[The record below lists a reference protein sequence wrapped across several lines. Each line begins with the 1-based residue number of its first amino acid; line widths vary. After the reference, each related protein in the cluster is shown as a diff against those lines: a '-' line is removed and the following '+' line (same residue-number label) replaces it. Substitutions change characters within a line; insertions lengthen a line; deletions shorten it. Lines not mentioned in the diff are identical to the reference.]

1 MLHHPLETVVEP
13 PAGRPAEPAG
23 PPPGFLV
30 RRRRLVLWLAVLG
43 LAVAALAG
51 HGVHDRLTFG
61 GATVPGAESARAA
74 ELLERG
80 FAGGDP
86 HLVVIARG
94 AQPVDDARM
103 ARAGSDVAARL
114 ARDPGVARV
123 TSYWEARSPGLRSR
137 DGRAALIVAR
147 LHGDDMR
154 QAATAARL
162 APGLTGAHGPLTL
175 SVTGEAQVKAE
186 ARSRS
191 ERDLRRAELI
201 TVPLTVVILLLVFG
215 SLTAAVL
222 PVLVGVFSVTGTMAV
237 LRLLTEVTEVSA
249 FAMSIASALGFA
261 LAVDFSLFIVTRF
274 REELAGGRDVASAIR
289 VTLRTTGRAM
299 AFSSLTVSSC
309 LAALLLFPFTMFRS
323 VAYGGIAV
331 TLLAAVGSLVVLP
344 AVLAVLG
351 RRIDGLAVP
360 GPWRA
365 TRGRAAP
372 GSGPEGRWFRL
383 AEAVMRR
390 PLAVAVPTVVL
401 LVAVASPFLGARF
414 GVFDDR
420 LLPPEAPAARAS
432 EDLRRDFDARDGIS
446 ATTVVL
452 PGLRAVGGGAAEPGR
467 TPPRDARARPDV
479 RARADV
485 RTRSEARVRL
495 EARVRSDARARLDAY
510 ARRVSALAGVARVST
525 ATGSYRDGGLAGPP
539 PGPPQRFTSPA
550 GTWLAVATDHEP
562 YSVENSEL
570 ARAVRSVPAPGPA
583 VVGGPGAQLADIRQ
597 AVGDSLPQG
606 LALVVLATFVLI
618 TAMTRSVVLAVKALV
633 MNALSLGATFGVL
646 VHVFQEGHLRELVGG
661 FSVTGTLDVLVPALM
676 FCIAFGLSMDY
687 EIFLLSRVT
696 EEYRRTGDTRA
707 AVAAGMEHTGRLFTS
722 AAVIFAVVM
731 ASLAT
736 SGLVLLKMVGVG
748 LALAVLLDCT
758 LIRALLVPAVMCLA
772 GRANWWSPL
781 RAGPVRR
788 RAATSESTS

>member
-13 PAGRPAEPAG
+13 PAGRSADPVG

-30 RRRRLVLWLAVLG
+30 RRRRLVLWLAALG

-86 HLVVIARG
+86 HLVVIVRST
-94 AQPVDDARM
+94 QPVDGARI

-147 LHGDDMR
+147 LHGDDMH
-154 QAATAARL
+154 QTATAARL

-191 ERDLRRAELI
+191 ESDLRRAELI

-222 PVLVGVFSVTGTMAV
+222 PVLVGVFAVTGTTAV

-274 REELAGGRDVASAIR
+274 REELAGGRDAASAIR

-299 AFSSLTVSSC
+299 AFSAFTVSSC

-323 VAYGGIAV
+323 VAFGGIAV

-351 RRIDGLAVP
+351 TRIDCLAVP
-360 GPWRA
+360 EPWRA
-365 TRGRAAP
+365 ARGRAAP
-372 GSGPEGRWFRL
+372 GPEGRWFRL

-420 LLPPEAPAARAS
+420 LLPPEAPAALAS

-452 PGLRAVGGGAAEPGR
+452 PGLKAAGGGTAAPGR
-467 TPPRDARARPDV
+467 TPPGDAHARPNV
-479 RARADV
+479 RV
-485 RTRSEARVRL
+485 RSEARV
-495 EARVRSDARARLDAY
+495 RLDAY
-510 ARRVSALAGVARVST
+510 ARRVSALEGVARVST

-550 GTWLAVATDHEP
+550 GAWLAVATDHEP

-597 AVGDSLPQG
+597 AVADALPQG
-606 LALVVLATFVLI
+606 LALVVLTTFVLI
-618 TAMTRSVVLAVKALV
+618 TVMTRSVVLAVKALV

-687 EIFLLSRVT
+687 EIFLLSRIT

-707 AVAAGMEHTGRLFTS
+707 AVATGMEHTGRLFTS

-788 RAATSESTS
+788 RAATSESTV